1 MTNQPINFL
10 NRNFLPRRVTCAVMM
25 QVPFEKEHELFPTIS
40 APSAT
45 SSPSSGSDP
54 PGSARPGRLVLPAF
68 HEDQDHSLRL
78 IDPAKESDLET
89 YLRIDLSVD
98 SLNKIHKHLW
108 FAGLPQGARALHHQL
123 LIGRKIIIAE
133 RADLHLLWR
142 DDRLYLKP
150 MPDYLLSYD
159 VWNGT
164 LLKDRNSFENATGF
178 LLSYLWLIRHKS
190 DFLIAQSENLVSKD
204 VTWEQWTT
212 FSMAIFPNVF
222 STAFEGISPRYL
234 YGELRLARV
243 NLIYRLCRKTRNSKT
258 FVRGYFY
265 GYHTY
270 SSFVEQN
277 FAWVLTLIVYITIV
291 LTAMQVGLGTTEL
304 QSNALFNRASYGFT
318 VFSIMAP
325 LGISF
330 VVFSVLLILIF
341 FNLDYTVKKR
351 YDTRKSFPTVFN
363 NAALQPYNH

>member
-1 MTNQPINFL
+1 
-10 NRNFLPRRVTCAVMM
+10 M
-25 QVPFEKEHELFPTIS
+25 QVPFEKGHELFPTIS
-40 APSAT
+40 TPSAT
-45 SSPSSGSDP
+45 SSPPSGSDP
-54 PGSARPGRLVLPAF
+54 PASAKPGRLVLPAF

-78 IDPAKESDLET
+78 IDPAKESDLQT
-89 YLRIDLSVD
+89 YLRNDLSVD

-108 FAGLPQGARALHHQL
+108 LAGLPQGARALHHQL
-123 LIGRKIIIAE
+123 LIGRKIVIAE

-142 DDRLYLKP
+142 DDRLHLKP
-150 MPDYLLSYD
+150 VPDYLLNYD
-159 VWNGT
+159 VWNGP
-164 LLKDRNSFENATGF
+164 LLKDRKSFENAKGF
-178 LLSYLWLIRHKS
+178 LLSYFWLIRHKS

-204 VTWEQWTT
+204 VTWEQWAT
-212 FSMAIFPNVF
+212 FSMATFPNVF
-222 STAFEGISPRYL
+222 SSAFEGISPRYL

-243 NLIYRLCRKTRNSKT
+243 NLIYRLCHKTRNAKT
-258 FVRGYFY
+258 LVRGHFY

-304 QSNALFNRASYGFT
+304 QSSSLFNRASYGFT

-330 VVFSVLLILIF
+330 VVLSVLLILIF
-341 FNLDYTVKKR
+341 FNLDYAVKKR
-351 YDTRKSFPTVFN
+351 YATRTNFPTVFN
-363 NAALQPYNH
+363 NASLQSHNH

>member
-10 NRNFLPRRVTCAVMM
+10 NQNVLPRCALCAEMM
-25 QVPFEKEHELFPTIS
+25 QVPFEKTHELFPTTSI
-40 APSAT
+40 PSAT
-45 SSPSSGSDP
+45 SSPASGSDP
-54 PGSARPGRLVLPAF
+54 PGSAKPGRLVLPAF

-78 IDPAKESDLET
+78 IDPAKESDLQT
-89 YLRIDLSVD
+89 FLRKDLSVD

-150 MPDYLLSYD
+150 IPDYLLNHD
-159 VWNGT
+159 IWNGT
-164 LLKDRNSFENATGF
+164 LLKDRISFENAKGF
-178 LLSYLWLIRHKS
+178 LMSYFWLIRHRG

-212 FSMAIFPNVF
+212 FNMAIFPNVF
-222 STAFEGISPRYL
+222 SSALEGISPRYL

-243 NLIYRLCRKTRNSKT
+243 NLIYRLCRNTRNSKI
-258 FVRGYFY
+258 FLRGHFY

-304 QSNALFNRASYGFT
+304 QSSTLFNRASYGFT

-330 VVFSVLLILIF
+330 VVLSVLLVLIF

-351 YDTRKSFPTVFN
+351 YATRRSFPSVFDN
-363 NAALQPYNH
+363 VALQPYNH